1 MKDLDATE
9 ERLADLVDDW
19 KEARGEHEEFQA
31 DYEKKLDEWARTAR
45 PRASRKSPRS
55 RRSPRRKKGRI
66 GRGRRDPRT
75 RSSRQTRAKARTT
88 GTATDA

>member
-31 DYEKKLDEWARTAR
+31 DYEKKLDE
-45 PRASRKSPRS
+45 
-55 RRSPRRKKGRI
+55 
-66 GRGRRDPRT
+66 
-75 RSSRQTRAKARTT
+75 
-88 GTATDA
+88 